1 MCPDVPKEPKSVGR
15 LEEFLAVFSSFS
27 LSSEAEEK
35 RLTWIVLKAD
45 VGKAEERLR
54 WNGQMDFNHKGN

>member
-1 MCPDVPKEPKSVGR
+1 MFSQFHRSCFCCNYCHGGNITQMCPDVPKEPKSVGR

-35 RLTWIVLKAD
+35 RLT
-45 VGKAEERLR
+45 
-54 WNGQMDFNHKGN
+54 